1 MVVIYQNRSFSWN
14 INKIGSKV
22 EKNYGLNFGSGEPFC
37 ELISK
42 FRIKYWLWYIKIDRF
57 HWLSIKLV
65 QNWKQLYGLTF
76 GSSEPFWELISEYY
90 MRYSL
95 WYIKIDSFHKPSM
108 IHCIQAV
115 CNVSVFGVICCN
127 CHQRFT
133 SGCIYTSTSIF
144 LEVSQKP
151 PRALRMTKFMFCV
164 ARIWKPHN
172 THRPY
177 EAWSYHTHGVIR
189 HYPPF
194 PQF

>member
-1 MVVIYQNRSFSWN
+1 MNKMGSKWGKNVTGSFSAAYSSIWADLGAHFKNFISNMVVIYLNRSFSWN

-76 GSSEPFWELISEYY
+76 GSSDPIWELISEYY

-115 CNVSVFGVICCN
+115 CQI
-127 CHQRFT
+127 
-133 SGCIYTSTSIF
+133 
-144 LEVSQKP
+144 
-151 PRALRMTKFMFCV
+151 
-164 ARIWKPHN
+164 
-172 THRPY
+172 
-177 EAWSYHTHGVIR
+177 
-189 HYPPF
+189 
-194 PQF
+194 